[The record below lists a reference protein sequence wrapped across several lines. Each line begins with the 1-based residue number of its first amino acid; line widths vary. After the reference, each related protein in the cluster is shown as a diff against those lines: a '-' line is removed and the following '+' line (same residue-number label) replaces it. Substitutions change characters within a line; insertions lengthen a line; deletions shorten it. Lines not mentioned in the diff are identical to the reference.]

1 MLPISTEPTLADVIA
16 RHEQD
21 ASLTLNRRRDLK
33 SAVLRMS
40 EITVFDPRITPAS
53 LRFMRP
59 RINAVRPAKY
69 HLTPKTWSNLRSN
82 FRAAVVQPAP
92 RQPRRPDIEW
102 ARLRAALP
110 TRRMKK
116 GLSRMIGFCE
126 INSIPPTAVS
136 NAVSD
141 HFRAHLEAD
150 TNVPSPPDRHRLTC
164 RLWNEAAATVPGW
177 PLIRLSVP
185 DHRRPRRSLPI
196 SSFPASL
203 QEELVRYL
211 DSLGGGDLFSE
222 EAAQKRMAPSTVRQ
236 RGVELGLA
244 LSALVA
250 SGRDTASITSLA
262 CLVETSAFTSIRR
275 CASPCP
281 PAKEYDDTAHDAG

>member
-21 ASLTLNRRRDLK
+21 ASLTPNRRRDLK

-40 EITVFDPRITPAS
+40 EITGVDPRITPAS

-136 NAVSD
+136 DAVSD
-141 HFRAHLEAD
+141 HFRGRYERAK
-150 TNVPSPPDRHRLTC
+150 
-164 RLWNEAAATVPGW
+164 
-177 PLIRLSVP
+177 
-185 DHRRPRRSLPI
+185 
-196 SSFPASL
+196 PA
-203 QEELVRYL
+203 
-211 DSLGGGDLFSE
+211 
-222 EAAQKRMAPSTVRQ
+222 
-236 RGVELGLA
+236 
-244 LSALVA
+244 
-250 SGRDTASITSLA
+250 
-262 CLVETSAFTSIRR
+262 
-275 CASPCP
+275 
-281 PAKEYDDTAHDAG
+281 